1 MWQNS
6 LYRFLVNNGIAFTE
20 NSDMSKITS
29 MRCGGTTRFLVMPT
43 VDNVASLMCFLRTE
57 CIKYK
62 IAGGMTNTLPCDGVF
77 DGALLLT
84 SGINHISIAENNRV
98 LVGAGR
104 SLASFVATAV
114 ENNIG
119 GFEEISGIPGTVGG
133 AVYGNSGA
141 HSVSIS
147 DFIISVRA
155 YDTFTNKTVSFAK
168 NDLDYGYRASRFK
181 QEPTRYVI
189 LEATMQ
195 GLFRTKDEIGKRV
208 REFSK
213 IRRER
218 QPLNMPSLGSI
229 FKHPEGDFAPRLIE
243 SLSLK
248 GLRFGGASVS
258 EKHAGFI
265 VNDLSA
271 TSNDV
276 RALICEIKKR
286 VEAEYGIILEEE
298 IDIM

>member
-43 VDNVASLMCFLRTE
+43 LDNVASLMCFLRTE

-62 IAGGMTNTLPCDGVF
+62 TIGGMTNTLPCEGVF

-84 SGINHISIAENNRV
+84 SGINHISIAENNIV

-104 SLASFVATAV
+104 SLASFVATVA

-195 GLFRTKDEIGKRV
+195 GLFRTKDEIVKRV